1 MVKSMSLENKVAIIT
16 GASSGF
22 GRALA
27 IRLAKRST
35 KLILGDI
42 DVKDGQEL
50 AKELNQDKQEP
61 IAHFVQCDVTIHAQ
75 LASLFTAAQD
85 KFGRLDIVINN
96 AGIVE
101 HLPLHMDEEGAWQ
114 KVIQIDLV
122 AVVEGT
128 RLGIEAL
135 RKQAHGEGG
144 VIVNTASVAG
154 LHPFPLAPTYTAAK
168 HGVVGL
174 TRSFKGVEVDGLKIR
189 VNAIAPTFAD
199 TRIIAPIRE
208 WVQTQMP
215 LVPVE
220 QVIDAFMMAIE
231 DRGLEGDV
239 LHITPNGGIQV
250 LGRETKGRPPV
261 KL

>member
-1 MVKSMSLENKVAIIT
+1 MSLENKVAIIT

-61 IAHFVQCDVTIHAQ
+61 VAHFVQCDVTIHAQ

-101 HLPLHMDEEGAWQ
+101 HLPLHMDEEGTWMKKAPGR
-114 KVIQIDLV
+114 K
-122 AVVEGT
+122 EG
-128 RLGIEAL
+128 A
-135 RKQAHGEGG
+135 

-208 WVQTQMP
+208 WVQTQMT

-220 QVIDAFMMAIE
+220 QVLDAFMMAIE

-239 LHITPNGGIQV
+239 LHITPNSGIQV
-250 LGRETKGRPPV
+250 LGRETKGWPPV

>member
-1 MVKSMSLENKVAIIT
+1 
-16 GASSGF
+16 
-22 GRALA
+22 
-27 IRLAKRST
+27 
-35 KLILGDI
+35 
-42 DVKDGQEL
+42 
-50 AKELNQDKQEP
+50 
-61 IAHFVQCDVTIHAQ
+61 
-75 LASLFTAAQD
+75 
-85 KFGRLDIVINN
+85 
-96 AGIVE
+96 
-101 HLPLHMDEEGAWQ
+101 MDEEGAWQ

-208 WVQTQMP
+208 WVQALMP

-231 DRGLEGDV
+231 DPGLEGDV
-239 LHITPNGGIQV
+239 LHITPNGGIQA
-250 LGRETKGRPPV
+250 LGRETKGWRLV

>member
-1 MVKSMSLENKVAIIT
+1 MATSMPLENKVAIIT

-22 GRALA
+22 GKALA
-27 IRLAKRST
+27 IRLANRGT

-42 DVKDGQEL
+42 DVNDGQEL
-50 AKELNQDKQEP
+50 AKELNRDKKP
-61 IAHFVQCDVTIHAQ
+61 IAHFVQSGV
-75 LASLFTAAQD
+75 LFTAAQD
-85 KFGRLDIVINN
+85 HFGRLDIVVNN
-96 AGIVE
+96 AGIAE

-114 KVIQIDLV
+114 KVIRIDLV

-144 VIVNTASVAG
+144 VIVNTASLAG

-174 TRSFKGVEVDGLKIR
+174 TRSFKGVQVDGLKIR

-199 TRIIAPIRE
+199 TRIIAPVRA

-231 DRGLEGDV
+231 DYGLEGDV
-239 LHITPNGGIQV
+239 LHITPNNGIQV
-250 LGRETKGRPPV
+250 LGRETNRRGWPSITF